1 MSKALPAPEFI
12 KVFMLL
18 KQSTGL
24 FLYPT
29 GSSSAGLSTGFYLTR
44 EEAEKSRLLEVLG
57 NDGKDKFYIF
67 ELEIPNLAHGK

>member
-1 MSKALPAPEFI
+1 MSLPLPAPESI

-29 GSSSAGLSTGFYLTR
+29 GSSSNGLSSGFFLTR
-44 EEAEKSRLLEVLG
+44 EEAEKVRLMEVLG
-57 NDGKDKFYIF
+57 SDGKDKFHIF
-67 ELEIPNLAHGK
+67 ELDIPNSAYGK